1 MRWTVLIFSA
11 LLVQD
16 PKPPDFLTL
25 KEGTVWTYLTGGSEG
40 KIKVTGREKIG
51 EIETFILT
59 TEIDGAATEKEFVAI
74 DATGIRML
82 RQASGPSGERVT
94 DYAQPF
100 VRLKLPPVKGDKWEW
115 KGEIG
120 KEKATAAFTNEGEE
134 EVKVPA
140 GTYKAWKVTVMIEQ
154 GAAKQTGANWFAP
167 GVGIVRQVAKFESE
181 GRKHESVIEL
191 KSFEP
196 GK

>member
-1 MRWTVLIFSA
+1 MRWTLLLLSA

-16 PKPPDFLTL
+16 PKPADFLTL
-25 KEGTVWTYLTGGSEG
+25 KEGAVWTYVTGGSEG
-40 KIKVTGREKIG
+40 LVKVTGREKIG
-51 EIETFILT
+51 EVETFILT
-59 TEIDGAATEKEFVAI
+59 TEIDNTATEKEYLAI

-82 RQASGPSGERVT
+82 RQASGDRVT

-115 KGEIG
+115 KGELA
-120 KEKATAAFTNEGEE
+120 KEKATASFTNEGEDE
-134 EVKVPA
+134 IKVPA
-140 GTYKAWKVTVMIEQ
+140 GTYKAWKVTVAIEQ
-154 GAAKQTGANWFAP
+154 GATKQTGTNWFAP
-167 GVGIVRQVAKFESE
+167 GVGIVRQIAKFESE

-191 KSFEP
+191 KSYEP

>member
-1 MRWTVLIFSA
+1 MRWTLLFLSA

-16 PKPPDFLTL
+16 PKPADFLTL
-25 KEGTVWTYLTGGSEG
+25 KEGAVWTYVTGGSEG
-40 KIKVTGREKIG
+40 KVKVTGREKIG
-51 EIETFILT
+51 EVETFILT
-59 TEIDGAATEKEFVAI
+59 TEIDGTATEKEYVAV

-82 RQASGPSGERVT
+82 RQASGDRLT

-120 KEKATAAFTNEGEE
+120 KEKATASFTNEGEE

-140 GTYKAWKVTVMIEQ
+140 GTYKAWKVTVTIEQ
-154 GAAKQTGANWFAP
+154 GAAKQTGTNWFAP
-167 GVGIVRQVAKFESE
+167 GVGIVRQQARFESE

>member
-74 DATGIRML
+74 D
-82 RQASGPSGERVT
+82 
-94 DYAQPF
+94 
-100 VRLKLPPVKGDKWEW
+100 
-115 KGEIG
+115 
-120 KEKATAAFTNEGEE
+120 
-134 EVKVPA
+134 
-140 GTYKAWKVTVMIEQ
+140 
-154 GAAKQTGANWFAP
+154 
-167 GVGIVRQVAKFESE
+167 
-181 GRKHESVIEL
+181 
-191 KSFEP
+191 
-196 GK
+196 